1 MCPSDPSQSNHDS
14 ERILSDLVTE
24 CGNARERLIEITRQL
39 VQIPS
44 ETPPS
49 DTRACA
55 ACVQAILAGIDGA
68 VTTVHTCEPPVDNVV
83 SVLKSGTPG
92 KRLVFNG
99 HLDTYPT
106 GDHALWS
113 DDPFSARLDGG
124 RIYGR
129 GAADM
134 KGGIAGAIVAFEA
147 MSKIRDAWSGELVL
161 TLAGDE
167 ERMGDL
173 GTKFLLDTVP
183 EASGDAMLCADVGS
197 PLVPRIGEKGMIW
210 LNVFASGQSAHGA
223 HVHRG
228 VSAIDRLRRAMDAL
242 ASLRDRPVDMPDA
255 TRRTIEAA
263 RTVSEPLAGEGETEV
278 LTSITVNFGLVNGG
292 HLRNLVADTAKAT
305 ADIRLPNGTSV
316 AEIEAEAARLLGGI
330 EGVRF
335 EVIRR
340 YEPTW
345 TDPDDPFVAAVC
357 AAGKTVLGTTPVPNG
372 RIGGSDARLYRAAGI
387 PTVVCG
393 LTPHNLGAADEF
405 VEVDELVALA
415 KIQAHAAFSYLS
427 TP

>member
-1 MCPSDPSQSNHDS
+1 MPPPVQSQANHDS
-14 ERILSDLVTE
+14 AQILSDLVTE
-24 CGNARERLIEITRQL
+24 TGSSRERLIEITRQL

-49 DTRACA
+49 DTRAA
-55 ACVQAILAGIDGA
+55 VACVQEILAGVDGA
-68 VTTVHTCEPPVDNVV
+68 ETSVHTSESPVDNVV
-83 SVLKSGTPG
+83 SVLRGAGPG
-92 KRLVFNG
+92 KRLVLNG
-99 HLDTYPT
+99 HLDTYPA
-106 GDHALWS
+106 GDHASWT
-113 DDPFSARLDGG
+113 DDPFSARLEDG

-134 KGGIAGAIVAFEA
+134 KGGIASAIVAFEA
-147 MSKIRDAWSGELVL
+147 MGKRRHAWSGELVL

-173 GTKFLLDTVP
+173 GTKYLLDTVP

-210 LNVFASGQSAHGA
+210 LNLCASGQSAHGA

-228 VSAIDRLRRAMDAL
+228 VSAIDRLRQALDAL
-242 ASLRDRPVDMPDA
+242 ASLRDRPINMPA
-255 TRRTIEAA
+255 RTRQTIEAA
-263 RTVSEPLAGEGETEV
+263 RALSEPLAGDGEMQV
-278 LTSITVNFGLVNGG
+278 LTSITVNFGRITGG
-292 HLRNLVADTAKAT
+292 HLRNLVADTAQAT

-316 AEIEAEAARLLGGI
+316 AEIEAEAARLLGDI
-330 EGVRF
+330 EGVKF

-345 TDPDDPFVAAVC
+345 TDPDHPFVTAVC
-357 AAGKTVLGTTPVPNG
+357 AAGEAVLGTPPMPNG

-393 LTPHNLGAADEF
+393 LTPHNLGAADEY
-405 VEVDELVALA
+405 VDVDELVALA
-415 KIQAHAAFSYLS
+415 KIQVHAAFTYLS

>member
-1 MCPSDPSQSNHDS
+1 MSPPVESQTNHNF
-14 ERILSDLVTE
+14 EQVLSDLVTE
-24 CGNARERLIEITRQL
+24 TGAARERLIEITRNL
-39 VQIPS
+39 VRIPS

-49 DTRACA
+49 DTRGVAN
-55 ACVQAILAGIDGA
+55 CVQEILKAVDGA
-68 VTTVHTCEPPVDNVV
+68 ETSVHTAETPIDNVV
-83 SVLKSGTPG
+83 SVLKGAKPG

-99 HLDTYPT
+99 HLDTYPA
-106 GDHALWS
+106 GDPASWTS
-113 DDPFSARLDGG
+113 DPFSAQLENGH
-124 RIYGR
+124 IYGR

-134 KGGIAGAIVAFEA
+134 KGGIASAIVAFEA
-147 MSKIRDAWSGELVL
+147 MSRRRDAWSGELVL

-167 ERMGDL
+167 ERMGEL
-173 GTKFLLDTVP
+173 GTKYLLDTVP
-183 EASGDAMLCADVGS
+183 QASGDAMLCADVGS

-210 LNVFASGQSAHGA
+210 LNVSATGRSAHGA

-242 ASLRDRPVDMPDA
+242 ASLRERRIEMPA
-255 TRRTIEAA
+255 KVRQTIEAA
-263 RTVSEPLAGEGETEV
+263 RAVSEPLAGEGETRV
-278 LTSITVNFGLVNGG
+278 LTSITVNFGLVSGG
-292 HLRNLVADTAKAT
+292 HLRNLVSDTAQAT

-316 AEIEAEAARLLGGI
+316 AEIEAEASRLLGEI
-330 EGVRF
+330 DGVHF

-345 TDPDDPFVAAVC
+345 TDPDHPFVAAVC
-357 AAGKTVLGTTPVPNG
+357 AAGNAVLGTPPVPNG

-393 LTPHNLGAADEF
+393 LTPHNLGAADEH
-405 VEVDELVALA
+405 VDIDELVALA
-415 KIQAHAAFSYLS
+415 KIHAHAAFSFLS